1 MLSAEIEKPSV
12 RISQWRERLQKE
24 LKSPLSLADLDWHVS
39 EFFSLDALYDS
50 AFPEG
55 EGRYLTEFHETWK
68 QQRPDWKP
76 VFKVSTHSLKH
87 ATASD
92 IATAETYGFQSWV
105 STDGTSLSGHL
116 LPVEYRLGNR
126 NPSDASTGICF
137 DPVMDSLRLGEWTPS
152 FLQLKKSAHN
162 GPFHIHASDVH
173 NAGGSAVQELAFCLL
188 VAEQYRQ
195 SVAAKDFAANCKNWV
210 LHLAASPS
218 YWLEI
223 GKIRAMR
230 LLWMNFCSL
239 NKAGKQ
245 AGQIEVET
253 SGVYWSHTDP
263 DGNLL
268 RHTSE
273 VMSALIAGADS
284 VLVHPHTLD
293 PSMGLEACRQAVNIS
308 LLATKESH
316 LDDVLDPATGSYM
329 VEKLTHE
336 LTNAAWKLF
345 TDWNEK
351 SFTSWIESGEFQS
364 MVVERKTALQSRF
377 ASGNLL
383 MVGVNKHQSPLAR
396 KSPSAPVAAEQQTSF
411 PALRPFSLDV

>member
-1 MLSAEIEKPSV
+1 MLSAEKEKPAKD
-12 RISQWRERLQKE
+12 IAQWRERLQKE
-24 LKSPLSLADLDWHVS
+24 LKSPLSLADLEWHVS
-39 EFFSLDALYDS
+39 EYFSLDALYDS
-50 AFPEG
+50 SFPEG
-55 EGRYLTEFHETWK
+55 EGKYLTEFHEAWK
-68 QQRPDWKP
+68 QQKPDWKP
-76 VFKVSTHSLKH
+76 AFKVS
-87 ATASD
+87 ASNVNPSD
-92 IATAETYGFQSWV
+92 VATAETYGFQAWV
-105 STDGTSLSGHL
+105 STDGNSKSGHS
-116 LPVEYRLGNR
+116 LPVEHRLGNE
-126 NPSDASTGICF
+126 NPSDASSGICF
-137 DPVMDSLRLGEWTPS
+137 DPVMDSLRLGEWASS
-152 FLQLKKSAHN
+152 FRQLNKSSYN

-195 SVAAKDFAANCKNWV
+195 SVSSEEFNNQCNRWV

-239 NKAGKQ
+239 NNAGKQ

-253 SGVYWSHTDP
+253 SHVYWSHTDP

-284 VLVHPHTLD
+284 ILVHPHTLD
-293 PSMGLEACRQAVNIS
+293 PSMGLEACRQAVNIG

-316 LDDVLDPATGSYM
+316 LDNVLDPATGSYL

-336 LTNAAWKLF
+336 LANAAWNLF
-345 TDWNEK
+345 VEWNEK
-351 SFTSWIESGEFQS
+351 PFVSWIESGEFQS
-364 MVVERKTALQSRF
+364 LVAERKTALQTRF
-377 ASGNLL
+377 ASGDLL

-396 KSPSAPVAAEQQTSF
+396 KSPAAPIAAETETSF

>member
-1 MLSAEIEKPSV
+1 MLSSEKEKPAKD
-12 RISQWRERLQKE
+12 IAQWRERLQKE
-24 LKSPLSLADLDWHVS
+24 LKSPLSLSDLEWHVS
-39 EFFSLDALYDS
+39 EYFSLDALYDS
-50 AFPEG
+50 SFPEG
-55 EGRYLTEFHETWK
+55 EGKYLTEFHEAWK
-68 QQRPDWKP
+68 QQKPDWKP
-76 VFKVSTHSLKH
+76 AFKVS
-87 ATASD
+87 ASNVNPSD
-92 IATAETYGFQSWV
+92 VATAETYGFQAWV
-105 STDGTSLSGHL
+105 STDGNSKSGHS
-116 LPVEYRLGNR
+116 LPVEHRLGKG
-126 NPSDASTGICF
+126 NPTVASSRICF

-152 FLQLKKSAHN
+152 FQQLNTSSHN
-162 GPFHIHASDVH
+162 SPFHIHAADVH

-195 SVAAKDFAANCKNWV
+195 SVSSEEFNNQCNRWV

-239 NKAGKQ
+239 NNAGKQ

-253 SGVYWSHTDP
+253 SHVYWSHTDP

-284 VLVHPHTLD
+284 ILVHPHTLD
-293 PSMGLEACRQAVNIS
+293 PSMGMEACRQAVNIG

-316 LDDVLDPATGSYM
+316 LDDVLDPATGSYL
-329 VEKLTHE
+329 VEKLAHE
-336 LTNAAWKLF
+336 LANAAWNLF
-345 TDWNEK
+345 VEWNEK
-351 SFTSWIESGEFQS
+351 PFVSWIESGNFQS
-364 MVVERKTALQSRF
+364 MVSERRTALQSRF
-377 ASGNLL
+377 ASGDLL

-396 KSPSAPVAAEQQTSF
+396 KSPAAPIAAETETSF

>member
-1 MLSAEIEKPSV
+1 MLSAEIEKPAV

-24 LKSPLSLADLDWHVS
+24 LKSPLSLADLEWHVS

-55 EGRYLTEFHETWK
+55 EGRYLAEFHETWK
-68 QQRPDWKP
+68 QQKPNWKP
-76 VFKVSTHSLKH
+76 AFKVSTQNVNP
-87 ATASD
+87 SD
-92 IATAETYGFQSWV
+92 IAAAETFGFQAWV
-105 STDGTSLSGHL
+105 STDGTSLPGHS
-116 LPVEYRLGNR
+116 LPVEHRLVNGN
-126 NPSDASTGICF
+126 PPDASSGICF

-152 FLQLKKSAHN
+152 FHQLNTFSYN
-162 GPFHIHASDVH
+162 GPFHIHVSDVH

-195 SVAAKDFAANCKNWV
+195 SVSPEDFAANCKNWV

-284 VLVHPHTLD
+284 VLVHPHTLV
-293 PSMGLEACRQAVNIS
+293 PSMGLEACRQAVNIG

-316 LDDVLDPATGSYM
+316 LDDVLDPATGGYL

-336 LTNAAWKLF
+336 LANAAWNLF
-345 TDWNEK
+345 VEWNEK
-351 SFTSWIESGEFQS
+351 PFVSWIESGEFQS
-364 MVVERKTALQSRF
+364 LVAERKSSLQSRF
-377 ASGNLL
+377 ASGDLL

-396 KSPSAPVAAEQQTSF
+396 KSPSVSVAAEQQTSF